1 MEADPAAGRASPEVQ
16 LTLYWR
22 TARPLGTDYTVF
34 AHVLD
39 ANGNR
44 VAQKDGPAC
53 DGSCPTTAWTPG
65 GLINDM
71 HTIALPAGVPKD
83 GLEVLVGLYELGS
96 GQRLPAADRQ
106 GVRQADD
113 AIRIPVRPASTP

>member
-1 MEADPAAGRASPEVQ
+1 MEADPAGGRASPEVQ

-22 TARPLGTDYTVF
+22 TAKPLPADYTVF

-39 ANGNR
+39 ANANR
-44 VAQKDGPAC
+44 VAQQDGPAC

-71 HTIALPAGVPKD
+71 HTLVLPAGVPKD
-83 GLEVLVGLYELGS
+83 GLELLVGLYELGS
-96 GQRLPAADRQ
+96 GQRLPVTDRQ
-106 GVRQADD
+106 GVRQPDD
-113 AIRIPVRPASTP
+113 AIRIPVRQEAAP